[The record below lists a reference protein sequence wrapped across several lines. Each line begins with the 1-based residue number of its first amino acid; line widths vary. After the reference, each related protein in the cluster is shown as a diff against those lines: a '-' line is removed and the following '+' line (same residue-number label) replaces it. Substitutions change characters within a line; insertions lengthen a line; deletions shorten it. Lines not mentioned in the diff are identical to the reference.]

1 MGSPIGQAQGSGA
14 RRDGGRKRR
23 RRLAIVVLVVVN
35 CIVAVGAPI
44 IDIWY
49 IHNIDPAQVPFEAGA
64 GLIAVTTF
72 FGIWI
77 IQRELDVGDH
87 LTAMRDA
94 ISGAAIVVY
103 LVVFS
108 WVAFFPPGYNT
119 GPLNTLT
126 LTLITNFTVIIGI
139 VVTFYLG
146 TIAYV
151 QVSERRQRQSDA
163 ARRED

>member
-77 IQRELDVGDH
+77 IQRELDE
-87 LTAMRDA
+87 AY
-94 ISGAAIVVY
+94 SGG
-103 LVVFS
+103 LVE
-108 WVAFFPPGYNT
+108 
-119 GPLNTLT
+119 
-126 LTLITNFTVIIGI
+126 
-139 VVTFYLG
+139 
-146 TIAYV
+146 V
-151 QVSERRQRQSDA
+151 QAD
-163 ARRED
+163 DG

>member
-1 MGSPIGQAQGSGA
+1 
-14 RRDGGRKRR
+14 
-23 RRLAIVVLVVVN
+23 
-35 CIVAVGAPI
+35 
-44 IDIWY
+44 
-49 IHNIDPAQVPFEAGA
+49 
-64 GLIAVTTF
+64 
-72 FGIWI
+72 
-77 IQRELDVGDH
+77 
-87 LTAMRDA
+87 MRDA